1 MNLLLL
7 EASELTMPDTVCL
20 EGRRARHLREILDVQ
35 PGSRVRTGVIDG
47 ALGEGEVVRVAADS
61 ITLRCVFQDTAPP
74 AAKDVLLMA
83 LPRPK
88 VLARALEHAASLGF
102 GKIVIFRSRR
112 VVKSHFDSHVLQPES
127 LRAHLIAGLEQARRT
142 HLPHLQLFRRFRPFI
157 EDELESVATSSNRYL
172 ADPDAARPL
181 CGEDLSNAPL
191 TLVLGP
197 EGGLIPHEVEAFSTR
212 GFHVVNAGPHPLR
225 VEAALSY
232 ISGQLMVLRERRAL
246 QNVSSST
253 LTLRAATATS

>member
-1 MNLLLL
+1 
-7 EASELTMPDTVCL
+7 MPDTVRL

-35 PGSRVRTGVIDG
+35 PGSRVRTGVING
-47 ALGEGEVVRVAADS
+47 ALGEAEVVGVAAES
-61 ITLRCVFQDTAPP
+61 VTLKCVFQDTVPP
-74 AAKDVLLMA
+74 APRDVLLMA

-102 GKIVIFRSRR
+102 GKVVIFRSRR
-112 VVKSHFDSHVLQPES
+112 VVKSHFDSHVLQPDS

-142 HLPHLQLFRRFRPFI
+142 HLPQLQLFPRFRPFV
-157 EDELESVATSSNRYL
+157 EDDLEGIATASNRYL
-172 ADPDAARPL
+172 ADPDAEQPL
-181 CGEDLSNAPL
+181 CSENLVSAPL

-197 EGGLIPHEVEAFSTR
+197 EGGLIPHEVEAFATR

-232 ISGQLMVLRERRAL
+232 ISGQLMVLRERQAR

-253 LTLRAATATS
+253 LTLSAARATS